1 MRFRAAISLLPA
13 SLLVSCNQLQSAL
26 DPAGPNAERTETLAW
41 VMFIGGGLVFLMVV
55 CLAALA
61 VFLPHHRRRWLAS
74 HNVIVAGGIAFPLV
88 VLSALLVYG
97 FVVARTL
104 VGGTEDPALTV
115 EVVGE
120 QWWWRV
126 NYLDETGGIRFV
138 TANEIRMPTGK
149 PVRFVLKSHNVI
161 HSFWVP
167 SLAGKLDMIPG
178 RANSYTFSA
187 RKPGTYRGQCA
198 EFCGAQH
205 ALMAF
210 FVVAVEPTEF
220 EAWMFV
226 QSGPAEE
233 TDIAFVQEGRRLFL
247 ANGCGACHT
256 IRGTEAK
263 GILGPDLT
271 HVGGRLSIGAGILP
285 NHAGTLAG
293 WISSAQHL
301 KPEILMP
308 SFGNLEGK
316 ELRSI
321 AAYLESLK

>member
-1 MRFRAAISLLPA
+1 MRGRAAITLLLA
-13 SLLVSCNQLQSAL
+13 VLLAACNPLQSAL
-26 DPAGPNAERTETLAW
+26 DPAGPNAARTETLGW
-41 VMFIGGGLVFLMVV
+41 VMFIGGGLVFLLVM
-55 CLAALA
+55 CLATLA
-61 VFLPHHRRRWLAS
+61 VLLPHHRRRWLGS
-74 HNVIVAGGIAFPLV
+74 RSVIIAGGIAFPLV

-97 FVVARTL
+97 FIVARAL
-104 VGGTEDPALTV
+104 VIETQDPALTV

-126 NYLDETGGIRFV
+126 NYLDENGGVRFV
-138 TANEIRMPTGK
+138 SANEIRMPVGQ

-187 RKPGTYRGQCA
+187 GKPGTYRGQCA

-210 FVVAVEPTEF
+210 FVIAMEPAEF
-220 EAWMFV
+220 DAWMLD
-226 QSGPAEE
+226 QSEPAKEP
-233 TDIAFVQEGRRLFL
+233 IMAFVEKGQRLFL

-256 IRGTEAK
+256 VRGTQAK

-271 HVGGRLSIGAGILP
+271 HIGGRVSIGAGLLP

-308 SFGNLEGK
+308 SFGNLEGE